1 MKGWDNVTW
10 RYDNDMINDTVI
22 WMTAHQ
28 NSNMKIALI
37 EKKLC
42 LPKFFGNFKI

>member
-1 MKGWDNVTW
+1 MKAWDNVVTW

-28 NSNMKIALI
+28 NSDMKIAASS
-37 EKKLC
+37 
-42 LPKFFGNFKI
+42 F